1 MTSRGRWRARRACSS
16 ATPAA
21 PRCGRCASSRR
32 RSAKG
37 SSSLYFRT
45 RAIGTCRPASTAR
58 AASEDPRPGP
68 RGHPGPRR
76 RGLPA
81 RDLRDH
87 DRPARRSHRERG
99 QAGAQHHRREGARP
113 LRDRSARPHSDPA
126 RGGRR
131 RSPHRRLLPQ
141 PPRPPRAGFALRHR
155 ARLGRLRVP
164 HRRGARRQ
172 AGRRER
178 VHGRQGRRSV
188 PSRAHGG
195 CLTGGATSPP
205 QVKWLNRNV
214 VGIGLADLAADANYE
229 MVFAVLPLFIT
240 AGLGAP
246 ALAVGLI
253 EGVGDG
259 SSAVV
264 KLWSGWYSDR
274 IGWRKQLAVGGYGG
288 TVFGLGLLVAIT
300 AWPQVI
306 IARALAWMGRGLRQ
320 PIRSA
325 MLAGSVDKADLGK
338 TFGFHEALDTAGA
351 LIGPAVAFLLLS
363 TGHGFRTIFAAASM
377 PGILCVI
384 LFAVLTRDPRHGK
397 PDPVP
402 FRVPLPAG
410 FLRFM
415 VPTAIVGLGTFAP
428 AFFTLRAA
436 QIMQPELGRTAALAA
451 AVGFYLAHNA
461 VGSVVSFPA
470 GWLRG
475 PGGARPGPGAR
486 GGQAGRRWRP
496 RSASTSRTTPSDRR
510 CRARPVG
517 SRTGS
522 AKHRF
527 WRPPTSPLRPHASWA
542 CSAMAGLP
550 LDSWP
555 SWSERKI
562 QSSARSRAR

>member
-1 MTSRGRWRARRACSS
+1 
-16 ATPAA
+16 
-21 PRCGRCASSRR
+21 
-32 RSAKG
+32 
-37 SSSLYFRT
+37 
-45 RAIGTCRPASTAR
+45 
-58 AASEDPRPGP
+58 
-68 RGHPGPRR
+68 
-76 RGLPA
+76 
-81 RDLRDH
+81 
-87 DRPARRSHRERG
+87 
-99 QAGAQHHRREGARP
+99 
-113 LRDRSARPHSDPA
+113 
-126 RGGRR
+126 
-131 RSPHRRLLPQ
+131 
-141 PPRPPRAGFALRHR
+141 
-155 ARLGRLRVP
+155 
-164 HRRGARRQ
+164 
-172 AGRRER
+172 
-178 VHGRQGRRSV
+178 
-188 PSRAHGG
+188 
-195 CLTGGATSPP
+195 
-205 QVKWLNRNV
+205 VKWLNRNV

-363 TGHGFRTIFAAASM
+363 TGHGFRTIFAAAIV

-410 FLRFM
+410 FWRLM
-415 VPTAIVGLGTFAP
+415 VPVAIFGLGNFAT

-436 QIMQPELGRTAALAA
+436 QVMQPELGSTAALAA

-461 VGSVVSFPA
+461 VGSAVSFPA
-470 GWLRG
+470 GWLADRVG
-475 PGGARPGPGAR
+475 KAPVLAAAYLTFAAACLVGMFGHGWFALGLMALLVGAQNPVVSSIEGSLTSSLVEARRLGTAFGFLNGINGAADLASSVV
-486 GGQAGRRWRP
+486 AGALWTLFSP
-496 RSASTSRTTPSDRR
+496 AASLGFGAALCAVGALVLWLRQPK
-510 CRARPVG
+510 PV
-517 SRTGS
+517 
-522 AKHRF
+522 
-527 WRPPTSPLRPHASWA
+527 
-542 CSAMAGLP
+542 
-550 LDSWP
+550 
-555 SWSERKI
+555 
-562 QSSARSRAR
+562 